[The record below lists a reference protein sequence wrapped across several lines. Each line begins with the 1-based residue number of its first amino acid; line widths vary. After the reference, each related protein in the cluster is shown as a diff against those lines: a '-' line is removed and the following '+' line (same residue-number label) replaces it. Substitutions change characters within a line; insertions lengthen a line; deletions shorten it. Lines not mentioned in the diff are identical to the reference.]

1 VNNILTAGDQCKA
14 STPFAPPALRG
25 SQTRIKELKW
35 QNMTTRCDFQT
46 KMRKNVVMVGRDP
59 TARDY
64 LVGGVVVWR
73 GVVVTSLIRSV
84 KLLYAGPG

>member
-1 VNNILTAGDQCKA
+1 
-14 STPFAPPALRG
+14 
-25 SQTRIKELKW
+25 
-35 QNMTTRCDFQT
+35 MTTRCDFQT